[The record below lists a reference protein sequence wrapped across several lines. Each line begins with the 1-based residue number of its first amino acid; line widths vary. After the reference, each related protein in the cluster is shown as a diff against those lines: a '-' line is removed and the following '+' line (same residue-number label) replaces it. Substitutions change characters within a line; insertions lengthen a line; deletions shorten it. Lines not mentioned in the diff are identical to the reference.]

1 MILRRRTLVSK
12 GFVHKRRNAI
22 QAFGRD
28 LRANR
33 VYLILLLPVVV
44 YVLVFSYAP
53 MVGVLMAFEKYNF
66 AKGLFGSPWVGFN
79 NFKFLTVS
87 NKLWPLTRNTLLYN
101 LAFIVVGMV
110 MEVGF
115 AIIINEMR
123 CRWFKKLFQSF
134 IFLPYFISWVIAAAV
149 VQTMLDYDNG
159 LISRM
164 LKSLGVPMINV
175 YIDTRPWPFLLV
187 FFRMWKGVGYGSI
200 IYLSAITGIDSE
212 MYEAAEIDGANS
224 WQKVY
229 RITLPNLVPTMV
241 VLFLLACGQ
250 IFRGDFGMFY
260 QLIGNNGVLLEVGD
274 ILDLYIYRA
283 MAGTGNLGFGAA
295 AGLFQSILCFVTI
308 LLANFVVKKIQ
319 PDYTLF

>member
-1 MILRRRTLVSK
+1 MSE

>member
-1 MILRRRTLVSK
+1 MRKKMTAEPAGRGKGFLADLRR
-12 GFVHKRRNAI
+12 
-22 QAFGRD
+22 
-28 LRANR
+28 NR
-33 VYLILLLPVVV
+33 IYLLLLAPAIL

-53 MVGVLMAFEKYNF
+53 MVGVVMAFEKYNF
-66 AKGLFGSPWVGFN
+66 SLGIFHSPWVGLK
-79 NFKFLTVS
+79 NFRFLTIS

-123 CRWFKKLFQSF
+123 CRWFKRLFQSF
-134 IFLPYFISWVIAAAV
+134 IFLPYFISWVIASAV
-149 VQTMLDYDNG
+149 VQTLLDYDTG
-159 LISRM
+159 LISRTV
-164 LKSLGVPMINV
+164 KALGMNMVNV
-175 YIDTRPWPFLLV
+175 YVDARPWPFLLV

-212 MYEAAEIDGANS
+212 MYEAAEIDGASS
-224 WQKVY
+224 WQKMFS
-229 RITLPNLVPTMV
+229 ITLPSLVPTMV
-241 VLFLLACGQ
+241 IMFLLACGQ

-283 MAGTGNLGFGAA
+283 MAGNGNLGYGAA
-295 AGLFQSILCFVTI
+295 AGLFQSVLCFVTI
-308 LLANFVVKKIQ
+308 LAANFLVKKIQ
-319 PDYTLF
+319 PEYTLF